1 MRAGISFEHWLTLTR
16 QWDRRFVADDDAMA
30 ERRRQ
35 PRRPRPADH
44 ANFCAM
50 GSSRPRTI

>member
-50 GSSRPRTI
+50 GSSRPKTI